1 MSLKA
6 RFRIAIVALA
16 SLIVVAMSALYV
28 RGFLRASFEST
39 DQIAKSLAENIERA
53 VAFDLNEVHRP
64 STMEESKKAWL
75 EAIQHDESIR
85 DTLARATGA
94 WPQIGEIDLTDSDGR
109 IRASSRDEMI
119 GRQHVPVP
127 LFETWKGM
135 SLLSNVRRVFFRP
148 EDTELVRALGVAGEP
163 LFQVHI
169 VLSSVLL
176 RNLLLPELQRLG
188 TLSMIALLASIA
200 VALAL
205 PSLIMNPLERLTA
218 RIDRMATVPG
228 TPPVTPVREG

>member
-1 MSLKA
+1 
-6 RFRIAIVALA
+6 
-16 SLIVVAMSALYV
+16 
-28 RGFLRASFEST
+28 
-39 DQIAKSLAENIERA
+39 
-53 VAFDLNEVHRP
+53 LNEVHRP

-135 SLLSNVRRVFFRP
+135 SLLSNVAQLLEQLKDAVRLFDTAGKLMMAGRAVRHLLGCEPDTLMGRRTKDIFPP
-148 EDTELVRALGVAGEP
+148 ET
-163 LFQVHI
+163 
-169 VLSSVLL
+169 
-176 RNLLLPELQRLG
+176 RLG
-188 TLSMIALLASIA
+188 LLVAQAL
-200 VALAL
+200 
-205 PSLIMNPLERLTA
+205 EK
-218 RIDRMATVPG
+218 
-228 TPPVTPVREG
+228 REGVRDRLVPIVTSGV